1 MIKVFLSHK
10 SEDKGFVRLVAD
22 KLQKESIELDELSF
36 EETQKNIDEIY
47 RGIDES
53 GVFVLFI
60 SQKSLQSEWCIR
72 EILRADEKLFETNC
86 IDSFLL

>member
-36 EETQKNIDEIY
+36 EVT
-47 RGIDES
+47 
-53 GVFVLFI
+53 L
-60 SQKSLQSEWCIR
+60 
-72 EILRADEKLFETNC
+72 
-86 IDSFLL
+86 

>member
-10 SEDKGFVRLVAD
+10 SEDKGFVRLVAN

-60 SQKSLQSEWCIR
+60 PKNLFSQNGVYVRSLEQTKGF
-72 EILRADEKLFETNC
+72 LKTNC
-86 IDSFLL
+86 IDSFPL